1 MTDKAER
8 CSQTVLEENVLRLQS
23 SPFVINVKSVK

>member
-8 CSQTVLEENVLRLQS
+8 CSQTVLEENVSRLRSL
-23 SPFVINVKSVK
+23 PFVINVKSVK

>member
-8 CSQTVLEENVLRLQS
+8 CSQTDLEENVLRLQS